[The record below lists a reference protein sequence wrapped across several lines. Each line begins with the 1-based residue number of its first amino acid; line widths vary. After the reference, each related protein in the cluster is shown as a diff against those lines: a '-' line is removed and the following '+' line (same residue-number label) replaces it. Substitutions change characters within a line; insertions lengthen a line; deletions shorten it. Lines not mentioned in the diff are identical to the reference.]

1 MRFACLTSSGWAK
14 GSTWSPSCLG
24 GGSWILLLYTVVNQ
38 WPDHWKTHGA
48 SKKTKNC
55 FSFRWT
61 EKNNSLDLEKLKK
74 KNSFGRWKHS
84 DFEAYCASSRP
95 STEPYRSLKPMRNGK
110 SLNDINGKLVES
122 LCASEVLFLWMSV
135 WPINYHAIGFS
146 HTPYCCES
154 FMSLTVSIFDVIFQF
169 PPQESHSR
177 SLGSSTEPE
186 QALGR
191 NGPSV
196 CGKEMFCTVKN
207 GRLSNLFKG
216 DLTLL

>member
-1 MRFACLTSSGWAK
+1 MTGPLKNLSRFQK
-14 GSTWSPSCLG
+14 
-24 GGSWILLLYTVVNQ
+24 N
-38 WPDHWKTHGA
+38 
-48 SKKTKNC
+48 KNC

-61 EKNNSLDLEKLKK
+61 EKTLWT
-74 KNSFGRWKHS
+74 WK
-84 DFEAYCASSRP
+84 DWRRKTAFDDENTVTLRVPGASSRP

-110 SLNDINGKLVES
+110 SLNDIKGKLVKS

-146 HTPYCCES
+146 HTPYRCES
-154 FMSLTVSIFDVIFQF
+154 FMSLTVSMFDVFFPF

-186 QALGR
+186 QALEKLPKTVR
-191 NGPSV
+191 QSAAKT
-196 CGKEMFCTVKN
+196 CFVKN
-207 GRLSNLFKG
+207 SRFSNLFKG